1 MNSITRIINTKQI
14 RFLMEGV
21 FIKEQIPCI
30 QYRNGLV
37 AYTYRSVKYM
47 KDKLNMEQ
55 LNES

>member
-1 MNSITRIINTKQI
+1 
-14 RFLMEGV
+14 MEGV
-21 FIKEQIPCI
+21 FIREQIPCI